1 MKTDREWFQDKM
13 ADAVADLLWECMK
26 HYSSSKNTG
35 ENSPPLPEPLRG
47 LQNHKK
53 KTNTENTAYSRT
65 G

>member
-26 HYSSSKNTG
+26 HHPPSKNTG
-35 ENSPPLPEPLRG
+35 ENSPPLPEQRRG